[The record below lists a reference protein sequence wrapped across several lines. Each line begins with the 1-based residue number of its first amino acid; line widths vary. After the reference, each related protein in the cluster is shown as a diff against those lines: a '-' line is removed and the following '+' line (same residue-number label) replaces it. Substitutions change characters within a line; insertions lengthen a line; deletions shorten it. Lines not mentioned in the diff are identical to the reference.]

1 MITLLGA
8 GYHGILWTKVML
20 SHVGFRPNHFL
31 VTTPWHHWV
40 TRPCYFRLF
49 LFHTHST
56 STTFSSVILEVL
68 DFKPR
73 QGIRPK
79 PHQYISW
86 PVYVRPQTGL
96 SLWILSSAMPHIHN
110 QLTFQFNRG
119 LKITDTFT
127 DYLFRICWRKA
138 TQNPSKRAQSRKWT
152 STLYSYSH
160 NTWWQCGSKQRLL
173 INDDTASFVPQKYL
187 STTVNKQ
194 RF

>member
-8 GYHGILWTKVML
+8 AYNGILWTKVML
-20 SHVGFRPNHFL
+20 SHAGFRPNHFL

-40 TRPCYFRLF
+40 TRPCDFH

-56 STTFSSVILEVL
+56 STTFSSVILKVL

-73 QGIRPK
+73 QGKRPK
-79 PHQYISW
+79 HILAD
-86 PVYVRPQTGL
+86 L
-96 SLWILSSAMPHIHN
+96 SRFDRRLVCRYEYYASAMPHIHN

-127 DYLFRICWRKA
+127 EYLFRICWHKA
-138 TQNPSKRAQSRKWT
+138 TQNPSKKAQSRKWT
-152 STLYSYSH
+152 STLSSYSH

-173 INDDTASFVPQKYL
+173 INDDTASFVPLKYL
-187 STTVNKQ
+187 SMTVNKQ

>member
-8 GYHGILWTKVML
+8 GYHEILWTKVML
-20 SHVGFRPNHFL
+20 SHAGFRPNHFL
-31 VTTPWHHWV
+31 VTTPWQLLGRV
-40 TRPCYFRLF
+40 ISIFFFFIPIAPQQRF
-49 LFHTHST
+49 LPLSWRSWILTKARNNAHTA
-56 STTFSSVILEVL
+56 
-68 DFKPR
+68 
-73 QGIRPK
+73 
-79 PHQYISW
+79 YISW
-86 PVYVRPQTGL
+86 PVYVQPQTGL

-119 LKITDTFT
+119 LKITNTFT
-127 DYLFRICWRKA
+127 EYLFRICWRKA

-152 STLYSYSH
+152 STLSSYSH

>member
-20 SHVGFRPNHFL
+20 SHAGFRPNHFL
-31 VTTPWHHWV
+31 VTTPWHHWI
-40 TRPCYFRLF
+40 TRLCDFHLF

-73 QGIRPK
+73 QGITTK
-79 PHQYISW
+79 PRILAD
-86 PVYVRPQTGL
+86 L
-96 SLWILSSAMPHIHN
+96 STFNRRLVCRYEYILSSAMPRIHN

-127 DYLFRICWRKA
+127 DYLFRICWREA
-138 TQNPSKRAQSRKWT
+138 TQDPSKRAQSRKRT

-187 STTVNKQ
+187 STIVNKQ